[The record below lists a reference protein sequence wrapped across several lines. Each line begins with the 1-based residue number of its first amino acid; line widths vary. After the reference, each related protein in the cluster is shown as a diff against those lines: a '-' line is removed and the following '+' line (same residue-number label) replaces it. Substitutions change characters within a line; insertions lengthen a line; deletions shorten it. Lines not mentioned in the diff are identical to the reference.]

1 MGILLTRSKAH
12 GQWHDDWT
20 PCTEDG
26 VLQTQGQQRRPQ
38 KRKKRN
44 EGFEVSDCGS
54 QQDMAFQYAEDVEEE
69 KSGDVQF
76 RADAADSWEK
86 WFNDAFRAVQQ
97 VSCRII
103 AKEWI
108 KTIHPKK
115 QSTHPY
121 NGKNPRTGDRG
132 DPELTKPSYWPKD
145 VIHKEP
151 DHINKEGTSC
161 IGVLCWRSD

>member
-1 MGILLTRSKAH
+1 MH
-12 GQWHDDWT
+12 
-20 PCTEDG
+20 
-26 VLQTQGQQRRPQ
+26 
-38 KRKKRN
+38 
-44 EGFEVSDCGS
+44 
-54 QQDMAFQYAEDVEEE
+54 Y
-69 KSGDVQF
+69 
-76 RADAADSWEK
+76 RADATEDWEK

-121 NGKNPRTGDRG
+121 NGKNPRTGERG
-132 DPELTKPSYWPKD
+132 DPSSTKPPYWPRD

-151 DHINKEGTSC
+151 DHINKEGND
-161 IGVLCWRSD
+161 IEIA